1 MSLEIGGLYI
11 MLFARYQPGSYHWG
25 LYHYWEAPTNP
36 TFAGKGTKYHAVL
49 VAANWGSWQVDIGE
63 TGRALEST
71 LLVGVIKIGYVDP
84 AHRRTLE
91 ATLGKVTCTSPS
103 PDIPFTCRIW
113 VLKAV
118 NDLMDVGAVRCDS
131 VKALET
137 EAIAFGNQQAS
148 SQGVQPRPIVQSTVY
163 VVLHKYCRDRKHKSN
178 LKHRQRVLHRLEST
192 ATGTGSRPASLRLD
206 SIMHHSGRNEI
217 IRRGER
223 L

>member
-1 MSLEIGGLYI
+1 

-25 LYHYWEAPTNP
+25 LYHHWEAPANP
-36 TFAGKGTKYHAVL
+36 TSAGKGTKYHAVL

-71 LLVGVIKIGYVDP
+71 LLVCVIKIGYVDP

-118 NDLMDVGAVRCDS
+118 SHLMDIGAVRCDS

-148 SQGVQPRPIVQSTVY
+148 TQGVQPRPIIQSTVC
-163 VVLHKYCRDRKHKSN
+163 KF
-178 LKHRQRVLHRLEST
+178 
-192 ATGTGSRPASLRLD
+192 
-206 SIMHHSGRNEI
+206 
-217 IRRGER
+217 
-223 L
+223 